1 MEDVTELR
9 KRFSSPSEASL
20 QIKPLVPAIDFVRS
34 TFQIWDKIV
43 NDRTLDIPSHQVVIE
58 VVIEVGLDYEFQPP
72 PARPSIYIRCSSSL
86 LFWCKVM
93 IAKIKCEQIDN
104 DKFNGFITNE
114 EIKPIFDSLLDNLSS
129 QALSDFKLKIDKE
142 LNEGKKF
149 SQAANWSRMLT
160 MFESAYE
167 DSKIQQVEW
176 TIAKKIEWT
185 SVNVKKKLVAQMR
198 DHANSIR
205 SIKQNEF
212 KNQVMSKLKSGLIKS
227 MGAILKTPENNMW
240 DKLNDLFRHET
251 DLAYYEFR
259 AALVDFGVDNTT
271 KLEELQTLMGY
282 GRHIIEKSVRKE
294 IPQIVQIMQKKFCQI
309 LLNESPD
316 SIIARTWKGTD
327 NLQDIIKLARI
338 ECVNIISVMA
348 INRLENKEGDNIQQ
362 ILVNTLLQEGGEE
375 SLPSN
380 NWDGVEASKTL
391 ISPAACAII
400 WDQFLKSSGLIINSV
415 EQTIQA
421 RIDADKAGL
430 APDDEVSF

>member
-58 VVIEVGLDYEFQPP
+58 VVIEVWITNFSRPL
-72 PARPSIYIRCSSSL
+72 PARQSTSAALLRCSFGARYEEEAGFYDEFVKAKQKKKLKQRL
-86 LFWCKVM
+86 L
-93 IAKIKCEQIDN
+93 Q
-104 DKFNGFITNE
+104 
-114 EIKPIFDSLLDNLSS
+114 EIKPTFDSLLDNLSS

-251 DLAYYEFR
+251 DLVYYEFR

-294 IPQIVQIMQKKFCQI
+294 IHKIVPIMQKK
-309 LLNESPD
+309 
-316 SIIARTWKGTD
+316 
-327 NLQDIIKLARI
+327 
-338 ECVNIISVMA
+338 
-348 INRLENKEGDNIQQ
+348 
-362 ILVNTLLQEGGEE
+362 
-375 SLPSN
+375 
-380 NWDGVEASKTL
+380 
-391 ISPAACAII
+391 
-400 WDQFLKSSGLIINSV
+400 
-415 EQTIQA
+415 
-421 RIDADKAGL
+421 
-430 APDDEVSF
+430 